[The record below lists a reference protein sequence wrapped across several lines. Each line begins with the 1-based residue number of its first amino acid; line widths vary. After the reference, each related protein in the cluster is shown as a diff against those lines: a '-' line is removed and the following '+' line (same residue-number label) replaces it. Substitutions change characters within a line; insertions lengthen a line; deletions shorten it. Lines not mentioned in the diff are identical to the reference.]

1 MPYIPPHLRSKGL
14 QPKKIN
20 IKYSPFSIAPDTKS
34 KAVMWEEVRL
44 NNYGKADLAYVE
56 N

>member
-1 MPYIPPHLRSKGL
+1 MPPHLRSKGL

-20 IKYSPFSIAPDTKS
+20 VKHSPLSIALDTKS

-44 NNYGKADLAYVE
+44 NNYGKADLACIE